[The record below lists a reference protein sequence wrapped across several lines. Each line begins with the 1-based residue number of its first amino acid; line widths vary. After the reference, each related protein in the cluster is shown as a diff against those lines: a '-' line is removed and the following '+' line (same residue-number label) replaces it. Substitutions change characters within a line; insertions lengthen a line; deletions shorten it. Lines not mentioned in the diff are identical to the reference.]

1 MMLNRNAFTIY
12 TILYTLAGFLVHF
25 HSAVMLI
32 RVTPRTTRQYKF
44 LKSLQSDKGGL
55 RMQFWRHPDQINRH
69 VDILITRK
77 SFRAYK
83 TLLSIEDLPY
93 KIISRDIVRELGE
106 PSISMNNIE
115 DYDGIYQKA
124 DDVISEI
131 RRLGAMYKEEVT
143 VDVIGKSYEGQPIHR
158 ALVHL
163 NASDPKPIVFVLCG
177 SHAREWLSVAS
188 CQYLLRKL
196 VFDQKYDVEIRNLL
210 QHHDVTIIPLLNPDG
225 YRYTAIERMWRK
237 SRSKTEEKQ
246 CPGVDINRNF
256 GYRWGDSGASI
267 DPCDDD
273 YCGEKPF
280 SEPETLA
287 LARHVYRNRRNIEA
301 FLDVHTFGQ
310 LLMRPWGYTTDDPRD
325 RVRHDYTV
333 KRIKNAVQKKNG
345 ARYRVGGSASVLT
358 ALSGTALDWMYGSM
372 HVVHSYATEL
382 RPQAGVSYNGFEEN
396 GREIVPTGEDVL
408 VAVKTLSQLI
418 QEEKDYL
425 RNEY

>member
-1 MMLNRNAFTIY
+1 MMLNRNVFTIY

-196 VFDQKYDVEIRNLL
+196 VFDQKYDEEIRKLL
-210 QHHDVTIIPLLNPDG
+210 RHHDVAIVPLFNPDG
-225 YRYTAIERMWRK
+225 YTFTRTTSRMWRK
-237 SRSKTEEKQ
+237 SRSKTTNPR
-246 CPGVDINRNF
+246 CRGVDINRNF
-256 GYRWGDSGASI
+256 DYRWGGEGSSPDI
-267 DPCDDD
+267 CEDI
-273 YCGEKPF
+273 YCGQKPF
-280 SEPETLA
+280 SEVETLS
-287 LARHVYRNRRNIEA
+287 LARHLYKLRRNIAA
-301 FLDVHTFGQ
+301 FLDVHTYGQ
-310 LLMRPWGYTTDDPRD
+310 MIMSPWGFTRGFPRD
-325 RVRHDYTV
+325 HRTHEDAMRH
-333 KRIKNAVQKKNG
+333 IAESLAEKNG
-345 ARYRVGGSASVLT
+345 AQYRVGRSAVMVSAT
-358 ALSGTALDWMYGSM
+358 SGNALDWVYGRLR
-372 HVVHSYATEL
+372 VVHSYGAEL
-382 RPQAGVSYNGFEEN
+382 RPHSDVMYNGFEID
-396 GREIVPTGEDVL
+396 GQEIAPSGEDVL
-408 VAVKTLSQLI
+408 ISVQALSEI
-418 QEEKDYL
+418 VI
-425 RNEY
+425 